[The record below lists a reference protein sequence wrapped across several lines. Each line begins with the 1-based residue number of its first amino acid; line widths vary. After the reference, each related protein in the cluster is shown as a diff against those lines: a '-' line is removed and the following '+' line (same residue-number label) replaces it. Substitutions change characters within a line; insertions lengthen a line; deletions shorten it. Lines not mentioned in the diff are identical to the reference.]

1 MSWAIS
7 GKEGFRI
14 ISQDAGLEAVVC
26 GFDVAIA
33 MVNADDELVIQSFH
47 FRSSL
52 VVIHDG
58 LIEPLV
64 GRQHRFPEIPAVDA
78 GEG

>member
-1 MSWAIS
+1 M
-7 GKEGFRI
+7 
-14 ISQDAGLEAVVC
+14 VC

-33 MVNADDELVIQSFH
+33 MVNTDDQLVIQSFH
-47 FRSSL
+47 FCSSL
-52 VVIHDG
+52 VVVHDG

-64 GRQHRFPEIPAVDA
+64 GRQYRFPEIPAVDV

>member
-1 MSWAIS
+1 MVIRIQYIA
-7 GKEGFRI
+7 GEEGFAV
-14 ISQDAGLEAVVC
+14 ISQDASLEAVIC

-33 MVNADDELVIQSFH
+33 MVNTDDKLVIQSFH

-52 VVIHDG
+52 VVVHDG

-64 GRQHRFPEIPAVDA
+64 GR
-78 GEG
+78 

>member
-1 MSWAIS
+1 M
-7 GKEGFRI
+7 
-14 ISQDAGLEAVVC
+14 VC

-33 MVNADDELVIQSFH
+33 MVNTDDKLVIQSFH

-52 VVIHDG
+52 VVLHNG

-64 GRQHRFPEIPAVDA
+64 GRQHRFPEIPAIDV